1 MSTLLTAREISKS
14 WPSHDLFRSI
24 GLQLSEGD
32 RVGLIGPNGAGKS
45 TLLKIL
51 DGAEDP
57 DEGEII
63 RRRNLRV
70 AYIPQ
75 DDLFPAEATPR
86 SAAMEAIATDGPGD
100 GRIDDETRASIALSK
115 LGFSDLDRPVEVLSG
130 GWRKR
135 LSLACGLVR
144 DPDLLLLDEPTN
156 HLDLAGVEWLERFAA
171 KARMSMAFITHDRRF
186 LEKVATRIV
195 ELSGAYPDGTFEV
208 DGNYTEFVRRK
219 SEFLEAQAAA
229 RASLANA
236 VRRDDAWLRQG
247 IQGRQTRNKS
257 QVKDAAD
264 RRSSLSEARDR
275 AGAENRSSTI
285 DFTSTR
291 RRTRKLVELRGVA
304 KSLGG
309 RRLFTDVDLVL
320 SPGMRLGLV
329 GDNGTGKT
337 TLMRVIDGDLPPD
350 QGSVERA
357 SDLRS
362 VVFSQHRTTLDPE
375 DTLQQALC
383 PIGDR
388 IDFRGSTIHV
398 AGWAERFLFHKD
410 QLKTRVSSLSGGEQ
424 ARVLIA
430 NLMLQPADVLLLDE
444 PTNDLDIPSL
454 EVLEEALVDFPGAIV
469 LVTHDRFMLDRI
481 ATEFV
486 GLDGLGGARPYQ
498 TLDQFTRDLSN
509 RSRDPSPDGDVSKT
523 TPPATRTDPRPKRRK
538 LSYKEQREFDAM
550 EERIL
555 DAETRVER
563 LEKIANDPETIA
575 DHLRSSKAFADLSS
589 AQDDVRS
596 LYARWSELETIQDG
610 GDEST

>member
-1 MSTLLTAREISKS
+1 MSTLLTAHDISKA
-14 WPSHDLFRSI
+14 WPSHDLFHRI
-24 GLQLSEGD
+24 RLQLAEGD

-51 DGAEDP
+51 AGIDEP

-63 RRRNLRV
+63 RRRGLRI

-75 DDLFPAEATPR
+75 DDRFDEEATPR
-86 SAAMEAIATDGPGD
+86 SAAMDAIAMDGAGD
-100 GRIDDETRASIALSK
+100 GRVDEQTRASIALSK
-115 LGFSDLDRPVEVLSG
+115 LGFEDVDRPVRVLSG

-135 LSLACGLVR
+135 LALACGLVR

-156 HLDLAGVEWLERFAA
+156 HLDLAGVAWLETFAA
-171 KARMSMAFITHDRRF
+171 RSPVAMTFITHDRRF
-186 LEKVATRIV
+186 LEKVANRVV

-208 DGNYTEFVRRK
+208 DGNYSEFVRRK
-219 SEFLEAQAAA
+219 GEFLEAAAAA

-257 QVKDAAD
+257 QVKDATD
-264 RRSSLSEARDR
+264 RRGALSNAKDR
-275 AGAENRSSTI
+275 AGAEARATTI
-285 DFTSTR
+285 DFTATQ
-291 RRTRKLVELRGVA
+291 RRTRKLVELHGVE

-309 RRLFTDVDLVL
+309 RRLFSNVDLVL

-337 TLMRVIDGDLPPD
+337 TLMRVIDGDLDPD
-350 QGSVERA
+350 RGEVERA
-357 SDLRS
+357 NKLRS
-362 VVFSQHRTTLDPE
+362 VVFSQHRTTLNPE

-383 PIGDR
+383 PVGDR
-388 IDFRGSTIHV
+388 IDFRGGTIHV

-410 QLKTRVSSLSGGEQ
+410 QLKTPVARLSGGEQ
-424 ARVLIA
+424 ARVLVA

-481 ATEFV
+481 ATEYI
-486 GLDGLGGARPYQ
+486 GLDGQGGAKSYQ
-498 TLDQFTRDLSN
+498 TLDQFTRDIAG
-509 RSRDPSPDGDVSKT
+509 RITDEPRRRKDATPAPDKAGS
-523 TPPATRTDPRPKRRK
+523 ASGPKRRK
-538 LSYKEQREFDAM
+538 LGYKEQREFDAM
-550 EERIL
+550 EETIL
-555 DAETRVER
+555 EAETEVER
-563 LEKIANDPETIA
+563 LESIANDASTSA
-575 DHLRSSKAFADLSS
+575 DHQRSAAAFTDLSS
-589 AQDDVRS
+589 AQDRVRE
-596 LYARWSELETIQDG
+596 LYARWSELESIQG
-610 GDEST
+610 GGTASS

>member
-1 MSTLLTAREISKS
+1 MSTLLTAHDISKA
-14 WPSHDLFRSI
+14 WPSHDLFHRI
-24 GLQLSEGD
+24 RLQLAEGD

-51 DGAEDP
+51 AGLEEP

-63 RRRNLRV
+63 RRRGLRV
-70 AYIPQ
+70 AYIAQ
-75 DDLFPAEATPR
+75 DDRFAEDATPR
-86 SAAMEAIATDGPGD
+86 SAAMESIALDGPGD
-100 GRIDDETRASIALSK
+100 GRVDEQTRASIALSK
-115 LGFSDLDRPVEVLSG
+115 LGFEDVDRPVRVLSG

-135 LSLACGLVR
+135 LALACGLVR

-156 HLDLAGVEWLERFAA
+156 HLDLAGVAWLETFASRSPVA
-171 KARMSMAFITHDRRF
+171 MAFITHDRRF
-186 LEKVATRIV
+186 LEKVANRVV

-208 DGNYTEFVRRK
+208 DGNYSEFVRRK
-219 SEFLEAQAAA
+219 GEFLEAAAAA

-257 QVKDAAD
+257 QVKDATD
-264 RRSSLSEARDR
+264 RRGALSNAKDR
-275 AGAENRSSTI
+275 AGAEARSTTI
-285 DFTSTR
+285 DFTATQ
-291 RRTRKLVELRGVA
+291 RRTRKLVELHGVE

-309 RRLFTDVDLVL
+309 RRLFSEVDLVL

-337 TLMRVIDGDLPPD
+337 TLMRIIDGDLDPD
-350 QGSVERA
+350 QGEVERA
-357 SDLRS
+357 DKLRS
-362 VVFSQHRTTLDPE
+362 VVFSQHRTTLNPE

-388 IDFRGSTIHV
+388 IDFRGGTIHV

-410 QLKTRVSSLSGGEQ
+410 QLKTPVARLSGGEQ
-424 ARVLIA
+424 ARVLVA

-481 ATEFV
+481 ATEYI
-486 GLDGLGGARPYQ
+486 GLDGRGGAKSYQ
-498 TLDQFTRDLSN
+498 TLDQFTRDIAD
-509 RSRDPSPDGDVSKT
+509 RITDEPRRRKDA
-523 TPPATRTDPRPKRRK
+523 TPAPEKLAATGNSKRRK
-538 LSYKEQREFDAM
+538 LGYKEQREFDAM
-550 EERIL
+550 EETIL
-555 DAETRVER
+555 EAETEVER
-563 LEKIANDPETIA
+563 LEAIANDASTSA
-575 DHLRSSKAFADLSS
+575 DHQRSAAAFTELSS
-589 AQDDVRS
+589 AQDRVRD
-596 LYARWSELETIQDG
+596 LYTRWSELESIQSG
-610 GDEST
+610 GTASS

>member
-1 MSTLLTAREISKS
+1 MSTLLTAHDISKA
-14 WPSHDLFRSI
+14 WPSHDLFHRI
-24 GLQLSEGD
+24 RLQLAEGD

-51 DGAEDP
+51 AGLEEP

-63 RRRNLRV
+63 RRRGLRV
-70 AYIPQ
+70 AYIAQ
-75 DDLFPAEATPR
+75 DDRFAEDATPR
-86 SAAMEAIATDGPGD
+86 SAAMEAIALDGPGD
-100 GRIDDETRASIALSK
+100 GRVDEQTRASIALSK
-115 LGFSDLDRPVEVLSG
+115 LGFEDVDRPVRVLSG

-135 LSLACGLVR
+135 LALACGLVR

-156 HLDLAGVEWLERFAA
+156 HLDLAGVAWLETFASRSPVA
-171 KARMSMAFITHDRRF
+171 MAFITHDRRF
-186 LEKVATRIV
+186 LEKVANRVV

-208 DGNYTEFVRRK
+208 DGNYSEFVRRK
-219 SEFLEAQAAA
+219 GEFLEAAAAA

-257 QVKDAAD
+257 QVKDATD
-264 RRSSLSEARDR
+264 RRGALSNAKDR
-275 AGAENRSSTI
+275 AGAEARATTI
-285 DFTSTR
+285 DFTATQ
-291 RRTRKLVELRGVA
+291 RRTRKLVELHGVE

-309 RRLFTDVDLVL
+309 RRLFSEVDLVL

-337 TLMRVIDGDLPPD
+337 TLMRIIDGDLDPD
-350 QGSVERA
+350 QGEVERA
-357 SDLRS
+357 DKLRS
-362 VVFSQHRTTLDPE
+362 VVFSQHRTTLNPE

-388 IDFRGSTIHV
+388 IDFRGGTIHV

-410 QLKTRVSSLSGGEQ
+410 QLKTPVARLSGGEQ
-424 ARVLIA
+424 ARVLVA

-481 ATEFV
+481 ATEYI
-486 GLDGLGGARPYQ
+486 GLDGRGGAKSYQ
-498 TLDQFTRDLSN
+498 TLDQFTRDIAD
-509 RSRDPSPDGDVSKT
+509 RITDEPRRRKDATPAPDKLA
-523 TPPATRTDPRPKRRK
+523 ATGGSKRRK
-538 LSYKEQREFDAM
+538 LGYKEQREFDAM
-550 EERIL
+550 EETIL
-555 DAETRVER
+555 EAETEVER
-563 LEKIANDPETIA
+563 LEAIANDASNSA
-575 DHLRSSKAFADLSS
+575 DHQRSAAAFTELSS
-589 AQDDVRS
+589 AQDRVRD
-596 LYARWSELETIQDG
+596 LYARWSELESIQSG
-610 GDEST
+610 GTASS